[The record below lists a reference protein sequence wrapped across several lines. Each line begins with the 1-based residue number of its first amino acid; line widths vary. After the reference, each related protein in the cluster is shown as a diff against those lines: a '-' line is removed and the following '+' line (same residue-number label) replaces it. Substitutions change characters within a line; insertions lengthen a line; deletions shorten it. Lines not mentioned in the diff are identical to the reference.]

1 MYSRNTSQQG
11 LVIILEK
18 TLSEIITN
26 KKIITFDEDFISTE
40 SNFESIEIAQ
50 IISAIEDNLKEEG
63 VEGYDLFEKVF
74 EYEKLTLNSL
84 IDLIESDLKDQ
95 K

>member
-1 MYSRNTSQQG
+1 MIDRS
-11 LVIILEK
+11 LLKKILEK

-26 KKIITFDEDFISTE
+26 KKVTTLDEDFISTE

-50 IISAIEDNLKEEG
+50 IISSIEDNLKEEG

-84 IDLIESDLKDQ
+84 IDLIEGDLKDQ

>member
-1 MYSRNTSQQG
+1 MIDRSLLTK
-11 LVIILEK
+11 ILEK

-26 KKIITFDEDFISTE
+26 KKEITLDEDFISTE

-50 IISAIEDNLKEEG
+50 IISSIEDNLKEEG

-84 IDLIESDLKDQ
+84 IDLIEGDLKDQ

>member
-1 MYSRNTSQQG
+1 MIKRS
-11 LVIILEK
+11 LLKEILEK